1 MNLFRRKSVTELQAE
16 ALTDHSLKR
25 ALGALNLT
33 LLGIGAIIGTGI
45 FVLTGTVAA
54 LNSGPAV
61 VLSFT
66 LAGVASIFAALCY
79 SEFASLVPMAGSA
92 YTYGYATLG
101 ELIAWIIG
109 WDLILEYALGAVTV
123 AIGWSGYVVSFLKD
137 VGINVPCSLA
147 AARGVVAPQCT
158 APAVFNLPAVII
170 IAIVTTLLVIGI
182 KESANV
188 NNVIVFI
195 KVAVVLLFIVAAAHA
210 VNPANWHPFIP
221 PNTGDRGA
229 FGWTGVMAGAGLVFF
244 AYIGFDA
251 VSTAAQEA
259 KNPQKDMPIG
269 IIGSLLICTVLYILV
284 SGIATGLMSYKDLNV
299 PDPIAVA
306 ADHAGLG
313 WMSSLIKLGAIAGLS
328 SVILVML
335 LGQSRVF
342 YSMARDGLLPQFV
355 NKVHPKFQT
364 PYITSIVTGIAVAIV
379 ASLLRVVSSA
389 QLYFA
394 KQRLARDPSTWWQAL
409 GAGLPAWYVWGLL
422 SLVVVWL
429 ARRFRV
435 DRASFGRYFFIHLGA
450 SLDVALLQL
459 VAAVGIQDLLHA
471 AAGAPYPFAQKLV
484 DDFTIFF
491 HWNVLIY
498 WAIVAVVHAYDYH
511 HALEQRRVARPADR
525 LLVEDAGRSFFVRTA
540 DVDWI
545 EAAKNYVR
553 LHVGD
558 RTHLL
563 RSTLAA
569 LEQRLDPERFRR
581 INRSA
586 LVNLDRVRELQ
597 PWFHGDAIIILH
609 TGTRVTLSRRY
620 RHNLLAPSAS

>member
-1 MNLFRRKSVTELQAE
+1 MNLFRRKSVTELQQE
-16 ALTDHSLKR
+16 AQSDHSLKR

-33 LLGIGAIIGTGI
+33 MLGIGAIIGTGI

-54 LNSGPAV
+54 QNAGPAV
-61 VLSFT
+61 VLSFI
-66 LAGVASIFAALCY
+66 LAGIASIFAALCY

-137 VGINVPCSLA
+137 IGINVPCAFS
-147 AARGVVAPQCT
+147 AARGLVVTCADGTTTT
-158 APAVFNLPAVII
+158 AIFNLPAILI

-182 KESANV
+182 KESADV
-188 NNVIVFI
+188 NNVIVFV

-221 PNTGDRGA
+221 ANTGDRGS

-284 SGIATGLMSYKDLNV
+284 SGIATGVMSYKDLNV

-313 WMSSLIKLGAIAGLS
+313 GWMAFMIKLGAIAGLS

-342 YSMARDGLLPQFV
+342 YSMSRDGLLPPFV
-355 NKVHPKFQT
+355 NRIHPKFQT
-364 PYITSIVTGIAVAIV
+364 PYITSIVTGVAVAIV
-379 ASLLRVVSSA
+379 ASLLTVREAGNLVSIGT
-389 QLYFA
+389 L
-394 KQRLARDPSTWWQAL
+394 LAFVIVSI
-409 GAGLPAWYVWGLL
+409 GVM
-422 SLVVVWL
+422 
-429 ARRFRV
+429 
-435 DRASFGRYFFIHLGA
+435 
-450 SLDVALLQL
+450 
-459 VAAVGIQDLLHA
+459 
-471 AAGAPYPFAQKLV
+471 
-484 DDFTIFF
+484 
-491 HWNVLIY
+491 VL
-498 WAIVAVVHAYDYH
+498 
-511 HALEQRRVARPADR
+511 
-525 LLVEDAGRSFFVRTA
+525 
-540 DVDWI
+540 
-545 EAAKNYVR
+545 
-553 LHVGD
+553 
-558 RTHLL
+558 
-563 RSTLAA
+563 
-569 LEQRLDPERFRR
+569 
-581 INRSA
+581 
-586 LVNLDRVRELQ
+586 RVREPNLPRVFKTPAVFVVAPLGAISALYLMISL
-597 PWFHGDAIIILH
+597 PWTTWERLIVWFVIGMIVYF
-609 TGTRVTLSRRY
+609 TYSVRNSR
-620 RHNLLAPSAS
+620 LAKRT